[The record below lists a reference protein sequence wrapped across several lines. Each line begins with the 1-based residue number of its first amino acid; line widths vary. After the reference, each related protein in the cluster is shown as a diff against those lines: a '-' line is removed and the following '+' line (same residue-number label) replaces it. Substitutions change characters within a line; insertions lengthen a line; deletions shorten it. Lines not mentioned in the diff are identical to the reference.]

1 MPTVQRVQRQARREA
16 LPGVRLTAAETAT
29 SQGAGLAEAQAQ
41 SSQAMAGFGATVAN
55 AGIGIVGAEIQKARD
70 RADQVAILSYQRKL
84 GEWENKRVT
93 EALQVQGKDAMGLPE
108 DLAGEFAQITGE
120 LDKELTNDRQRQLA
134 ERLKTERGLGIDL
147 TMRRHVSKEMDRY
160 EAEEL
165 KGFLSNV
172 VSNVGLHANDPKR
185 VFQELGA
192 GVAALRAH
200 GKNTGMGEEAIK
212 RQVLALQ
219 TEAHGTVIERLL
231 TNDNDRAAKVYFE
244 EAKAAGQIS
253 GEAVANIEKAL
264 EEGALRGESQRQ
276 SDKIIATGGTLSEQ
290 RAAARAIEDPKLRDQ
305 VMQRIEHEAQ
315 VKERETREFDDAR
328 FNTAYNTMEKSG
340 GNIRAIPPAQ
350 WAAMSPGEKS
360 SLRAEAERITRGV
373 PVKTDLPTYYGLMER
388 AGDDPANF
396 VTENLLR
403 YRHLLDD
410 TEFKQLTNIQA
421 SIKAGNREAASKQ
434 GLGDFLTNKEIVDNT
449 LLQYGIT
456 PSGKDQTKEELAAT
470 IQFQRTLQTLVAD
483 EAART
488 NKKPDDKW
496 IQQAAD
502 RILSQQ
508 ITTQTPTRFGFSA
521 YRTTT
526 KPVVSL
532 TIADVPPATREQIIA
547 ALKAKNHAVSDATIL
562 DLFVLSQI
570 PRPRK

>member
-1 MPTVQRVQRQARREA
+1 MPTVPRVQRQVRREA

-55 AGIGIVGAEIQKARD
+55 AGIGIVGAELQRERD
-70 RADQVAILSYQRKL
+70 RADQVSILAYQRKL

-93 EALQVQGKDAMGLPE
+93 EALQVQGKDAMTLPE
-108 DLAGEFAQITGE
+108 DLAAEFAQITGE
-120 LDKELTNDRQRQLA
+120 LDKELTNDRQRAMA
-134 ERLKTERGLGIDL
+134 ERLKTDRGLGIDL

-165 KGFLSNV
+165 KGFLSNSV
-172 VSNVGLHANDPKR
+172 NTAILNANDPKR
-185 VFQELGA
+185 VFAELGA
-192 GVAALRAH
+192 AEAALRTH
-200 GKNTGMGEEAIK
+200 GKNTGMGPEAIE
-212 RQVLALQ
+212 RSVLALQ
-219 TEAHGTVIERLL
+219 TETHGGVIERLL
-231 TNDNDRAAKVYFE
+231 ANEQDKAAKVYFE

-276 SDKIIATGGTLSEQ
+276 SDKIIASGGTLSEQ

-305 VMQRIEHEAQ
+305 VMQRIEHEAT
-315 VKERETREFDDAR
+315 VKERETREMEDAR
-328 FNTAYNTMEKSG
+328 FNSAYNTMEKAG

-360 SLRAEAERITRGV
+360 AIRSEAERITRGV

-456 PSGKDQTKEELAAT
+456 PSGKDQTKEEQAAT
-470 IQFQRTLQTLVAD
+470 IQFQRTLQTLVSE

-502 RILSQQ
+502 RILSQT
-508 ITTQTPTRFGFSA
+508 ITTQTPTMFGFSA
-521 YRTTT
+521 YKYKT
-526 KPVVSL
+526 KPIVSL
-532 TIADVPPATREQIIA
+532 TIADVPSDQRKQIEA
-547 ALKAKNHAVSDATIL
+547 ALKAKNMAVSDATVL
-562 DLFVLSQI
+562 DLYVLSQI
-570 PRPRK
+570 PRTRK

>member
-1 MPTVQRVQRQARREA
+1 MPTVPRVQRQVRREA

-55 AGIGIVGAEIQKARD
+55 AGIGIVGAELQRERD
-70 RADQVAILSYQRKL
+70 RADQVSILAYQRKL

-93 EALQVQGKDAMGLPE
+93 EALQVQGKDAMTLPE
-108 DLAGEFAQITGE
+108 DLAAEFAQITGE
-120 LDKELTNDRQRQLA
+120 LDKELTNDRQRAMA
-134 ERLKTERGLGIDL
+134 ERLKTDRGLGIDL

-165 KGFLSNV
+165 KGFLSNSV
-172 VSNVGLHANDPKR
+172 NTAILNANDPKR
-185 VFQELGA
+185 VFAELGA
-192 GVAALRAH
+192 AEAALRTH
-200 GKNTGMGEEAIK
+200 GKNTGMGPEAIE
-212 RQVLALQ
+212 RSVLALQ
-219 TEAHGTVIERLL
+219 TETHGGVIERLL
-231 TNDNDRAAKVYFE
+231 ANEQDKAAKVYFE
-244 EAKAAGQIS
+244 EARAAGQIS

-276 SDKIIATGGTLSEQ
+276 SDKIIASGGTLSEQ

-305 VMQRIEHEAQ
+305 VMQRIEHEAT
-315 VKERETREFDDAR
+315 VKERETREMEDAR
-328 FNTAYNTMEKSG
+328 FNSAYNTMEKAG

-360 SLRAEAERITRGV
+360 AIRSESERITRGV

-456 PSGKDQTKEELAAT
+456 PSGKDQTKEEQAAT
-470 IQFQRTLQTLVAD
+470 IQFQRTLQTLVSE

-502 RILSQQ
+502 RILSQT
-508 ITTQTPTRFGFSA
+508 ITTQTPTMFGFSA
-521 YRTTT
+521 YKYKT
-526 KPVVSL
+526 KPIVSL
-532 TIADVPPATREQIIA
+532 TIADVPSDQRKQIEA
-547 ALKAKNHAVSDATIL
+547 ALKAKNMAVSDATVL
-562 DLFVLSQI
+562 DLYVLSQI
-570 PRPRK
+570 PRTRK

>member
-1 MPTVQRVQRQARREA
+1 MPTVPRVQRQVRREA

-55 AGIGIVGAEIQKARD
+55 AGIGIVGAELQRERD
-70 RADQVAILSYQRKL
+70 RADQVSILAYQRKL

-93 EALQVQGKDAMGLPE
+93 EALQVQGKDAMTLPE
-108 DLAGEFAQITGE
+108 DLAAEFAQITGE
-120 LDKELTNDRQRQLA
+120 LDKELTNDRQRAMA
-134 ERLKTERGLGIDL
+134 ERLKTDRGLGIDL

-165 KGFLSNV
+165 KGFLSNSV
-172 VSNVGLHANDPKR
+172 NTAILNANDPKR
-185 VFQELGA
+185 VFAELGA
-192 GVAALRAH
+192 AEAALRTH
-200 GKNTGMGEEAIK
+200 GKNTGMGPEAIE
-212 RQVLALQ
+212 RSVLALQ
-219 TEAHGTVIERLL
+219 TETHGGVIERLL
-231 TNDNDRAAKVYFE
+231 ANEQDKAAKVYFE
-244 EAKAAGQIS
+244 EAKGAGQIS

-276 SDKIIATGGTLSEQ
+276 SDKIIASGGTLSEQ

-305 VMQRIEHEAQ
+305 VMQRIEHEAT
-315 VKERETREFDDAR
+315 VKERETREMEDAR
-328 FNTAYNTMEKSG
+328 FNSAYNTMEKAG

-350 WAAMSPGEKS
+350 RAAMSPGEKS
-360 SLRAEAERITRGV
+360 AIRSESERITRGV

-456 PSGKDQTKEELAAT
+456 PSGKDQTKEEQAAT
-470 IQFQRTLQTLVAD
+470 IQFQRTLQTLVSE

-502 RILSQQ
+502 RILSQT
-508 ITTQTPTRFGFSA
+508 ITTQTPTMFGFSA
-521 YRTTT
+521 YKYKT
-526 KPVVSL
+526 KPIVSL
-532 TIADVPPATREQIIA
+532 TIADVPSDQRKQIEA
-547 ALKAKNHAVSDATIL
+547 ALKAKNMAVSDATIL
-562 DLFVLSQI
+562 DLYVLSQI
-570 PRPRK
+570 PRTRK